1 MEEFDSL
8 LLPLLQWLWIDDL
21 GVDLGV
27 DSVDDSVIT
36 VLLLLL
42 LWLFLDSD
50 VGDNTTGNEWG
61 VESSKQVVVVQYI
74 DIDKKLSQK
83 KARKV
88 FHLTIRWQ

>member
-1 MEEFDSL
+1 MDVGVEEFDPL
-8 LLPLLQWLWIDDL
+8 LLLSQWLWIDDL

-27 DSVDDSVIT
+27 ENVDDSVIT

-74 DIDKKLSQK
+74 DFNKNYHK

-88 FHLTIRWQ
+88 FSPHN